1 LHESQIMFDH
11 FDFIAP
17 WYDRVVRLPV
27 SSRLTELLALPT
39 AGALLDA
46 GGGTGRI
53 SAHLKP
59 MVGALVICDL
69 SLPMLRQAQRKN
81 RPFTVQARTE
91 QLPFAENTF
100 DRVVVADALH
110 HFFSQR
116 AAIRD
121 LLRVLKPGG
130 RLVIEEP
137 DRDRFIIKLLVVAEK
152 MAFMRSRIHTMKEI
166 LNMVAAEGVTAQIE
180 RGEGFTSWVVADK
193 NHRP

>member
-1 LHESQIMFDH
+1 MFDH
-11 FDFIAP
+11 FDVFAP

-27 SSRLTELLALPT
+27 ATRLPELLALPA
-39 AGALLDA
+39 AGILLDA

-59 MVGALVICDL
+59 MVGALVVCDL

-81 RPFTVQARTE
+81 RLSTVQARAE

-100 DRVVVADALH
+100 DRVIVADALH
-110 HFFSQR
+110 HFNDQR

-137 DRDRFIIKLLVVAEK
+137 DRVRFIIKLLAFAEK
-152 MAFMRSRIHTMKEI
+152 MILMRSRIHTMKEI
-166 LNMVAAEGVTAQIE
+166 MDMVSAEGAGARIE
-180 RGEGFTSWVVADK
+180 RGSGFLSWIVADK
-193 NHRP
+193 RD